1 MSQNLNPPPQGA
13 MYLFDYI
20 TPPLQQGSYKI
31 EASTRVTG
39 GGINETLS
47 NSRFFDVVGPRFALS
62 PADLGGVFPPRN
74 ARGPFEGTLP
84 HIAIKRRTLPWERRI
99 DDALQ
104 RPANSGFPADYPV
117 PWLALLL
124 FQDGEYTLAEDVPLE
139 NAVPPTVFQG
149 LGSPAGVRV
158 TTVEADES
166 LVRGLMPSIEE
177 LQLLTHVRWV
187 NKDDRELSVEGSD
200 GWFSVVMGNRLP
212 TTGAKFRACLV
223 SLEKR
228 ADLVPVNPPPSE
240 KPPRLDIRFQPDN
253 VVLQL
258 DRDVID
264 TRALAAFTPSSL
276 IGTTTRRGLVDYSGF
291 VTDTELGRLVVAPKV
306 KLVVLCSWQFTC
318 EGEGTFRGL
327 MQCLDVGMIGKP
339 DKRNQ
344 PRITDTGHLR
354 LKLLDRAGVEETVW
368 YRGPLAP
375 FELTR
380 DPLGPYHSADQAR
393 RASPETGAEDIS
405 YASAFEVGR
414 LLAAADGRLAQE
426 LMQWR
431 RAAFRQ
437 SARQSVIETVEQ
449 SFALEAS
456 PDIITIL
463 HSAVTP
469 MIAASVIEKVV
480 QAGGPVVDPAE
491 LDKTGPVIGLDPI
504 AVREAWNLNSEV
516 EARALLGGQDGILGA
531 EVPAPQ
537 FAPQVVESLDD
548 LLAPGRLEH
557 LEAERDLLIGNI
569 ASRLEEER

>member
-1 MSQNLNPPPQGA
+1 MSQDPFKPPQGA
-13 MYLFDYI
+13 MFLFDYI
-20 TPPLQQGSYKI
+20 TPPLQPGSYKI
-31 EASTRVTG
+31 EASTTVRG
-39 GGINETLS
+39 DDINETLS
-47 NSRFFDVVGPRFALS
+47 QSRFFDVVGPRFALS

-84 HIAIKRRTLPWERRI
+84 HIAIRRRTLPWERRI
-99 DDALQ
+99 DDALP
-104 RPANSGFPADYPV
+104 RPANSSLPPEYPV

-139 NAVPPTVFQG
+139 NAVPPAVFQG

-158 TTVEADES
+158 TTVEADAG
-166 LVRGLMPSIEE
+166 LVRNLMPSIEE
-177 LQLLTHVRWV
+177 LQLLTHVRRV

-223 SLEKR
+223 SLEER
-228 ADLVPVNPPPSE
+228 ADLVPVDPPQSE
-240 KPPRLDIRFQPDN
+240 KPRPLDIRFRPEAK
-253 VVLQL
+253 VLQT
-258 DRDVID
+258 DRDVIA
-264 TRALAAFTPSSL
+264 THHISVGSSNL
-276 IGTTTRRGLVDYSGF
+276 VGSTARRGPVDYSGYI
-291 VTDTELGRLVVAPKV
+291 TDIEVNRLVVAPKV
-306 KLVVLCSWQFTC
+306 TLVVLSSWQFTC

-354 LKLLDRAGVEETVW
+354 LKLIDRAGVEETAW
-368 YRGPLAP
+368 YRGPLVP

-405 YASAFEVGR
+405 YATAFEVGR

-431 RAAFRQ
+431 RGAFRQ
-437 SARQSVIETVEQ
+437 SARQSVVETVGL
-449 SFALEAS
+449 SFELEAS
-456 PDIITIL
+456 PEIITRL
-463 HSAVTP
+463 HSALTP
-469 MIAASVIEKVV
+469 LIATSVIEKVV

-491 LDKTGPVIGLDPI
+491 LDKTGPVIGLDPL
-504 AVREAWNLNSEV
+504 AVRDAWNLSSEV
-516 EARALLGGQDGILGA
+516 EARALLGPDAGILGA
-531 EVPAPQ
+531 EASVPA
-537 FAPQVVESLDD
+537 FTPQVVESLDD
-548 LLAPGRLEH
+548 LLAQPGRLEH
-557 LEAERDLLIGNI
+557 LEAERDLLINNI
-569 ASRLEEER
+569 ASRLEEEG